1 MMRGMS
7 FLDQSDRTT
16 AAAAR
21 LFAEHDAGTVVG
33 EDAGMLMVAPERP
46 YLRSLFYSSARRLD
60 RGVPPEKA
68 IAAVQSFGAE
78 HGQQLNLWA
87 SVEGD
92 ADLIAAAQA
101 VGMTCGIE
109 LEDMATAS
117 APTVPTPEF
126 EVELAEVRDAE
137 EADAFAA
144 VHRSLRIEAEQDPE
158 TVLHFASHGVLL
170 DPHVHA
176 FVAYLGREPAACALA
191 LRHEDSAGLFWVATK
206 TSARKRGLGA
216 LVSAAAVE
224 GAFRAGA
231 KSATLTATALGAPV
245 YRRLGFERLSGR
257 ARYSF

>member
-1 MMRGMS
+1 MMRGMT

-21 LFAEHDAGTVVG
+21 LFARHDVGAVVG
-33 EDAGMLMVAPERP
+33 EDAGMLMVAPTRP

-68 IAAVQSFGAE
+68 VAAVRAFGAE

-92 ADLIAAAQA
+92 PDLIAAAEA
-101 VGMTCGIE
+101 AGMTRGIE
-109 LEDMATAS
+109 LEDMAITS
-117 APTVPTPEF
+117 APAVPTPGS
-126 EVELAEVRDAE
+126 EVELAEVRDAD
-137 EADAFAA
+137 EADSFAD
-144 VHRSLRIEAEQDPE
+144 VHRALRIEADQDPE

-176 FVAYLGREPAACALA
+176 FVAYLEREPAACALA
-191 LRHEDSAGLFWVATK
+191 YRHEDSAGLFWVATK

-216 LVSAAAVE
+216 LVSAAAVD

-231 KSATLTATALGAPV
+231 KSVTLTATALGAPV
-245 YRRLGFERLSGR
+245 YRRLGFERFSTR